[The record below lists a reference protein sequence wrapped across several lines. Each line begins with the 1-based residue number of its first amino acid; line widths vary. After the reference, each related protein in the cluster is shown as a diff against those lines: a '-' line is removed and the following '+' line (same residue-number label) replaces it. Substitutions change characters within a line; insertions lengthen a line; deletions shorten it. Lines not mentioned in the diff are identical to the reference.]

1 MPLTNC
7 PHCNNVVNDQASTC
21 PECGRPIAN
30 ITSTLKKTKKCVVC
44 REKIDSN
51 AALCRYCGRYQNIV
65 KRFLYSH
72 LFIALTSISAVFMLI
87 FAYYQYDEL
96 RRKRI
101 AADEAVQL
109 SKAAQ
114 DVSIDVL
121 KVIRQLVVIHD
132 PHMASM
138 VANYNPIAEHKE
150 RLLKE
155 IDKVLKNAEE
165 FKQKVN

>member
-1 MPLTNC
+1 
-7 PHCNNVVNDQASTC
+7 
-21 PECGRPIAN
+21 
-30 ITSTLKKTKKCVVC
+30 
-44 REKIDSN
+44 
-51 AALCRYCGRYQNIV
+51 
-65 KRFLYSH
+65 
-72 LFIALTSISAVFMLI
+72 MLI